1 MKNSIHIALLGIAA
15 LTLQSCFS
23 TRSDTSSSQGTAT
36 FGANAP
42 ATGNRTSRSPGNTFS
57 SDGNGNAVSATSGA
71 RTVTEAAGAMGTANT
86 TGDAGNESSA
96 TSTTSSEEAAH
107 FIQRAAASGQS
118 EVTFSELALKHAQSN
133 AVKDFA
139 AMIVKDHGS
148 INTELK
154 VLAQTRNITIQK
166 GSEIK
171 VEQLSTSSAKKFD
184 QNYVKL
190 MIKNHSSAVSLFEN
204 GSRLSDPTVKAYAI
218 KHLPAL
224 KMHLQ
229 QAKELGKTLK

>member
-1 MKNSIHIALLGIAA
+1 MKNSTHIALLGIAA

-23 TRSDTSSSQGTAT
+23 TRSDTRSSQGTAT

-57 SDGNGNAVSATSGA
+57 SDGNGTAVSATSGA

-96 TSTTSSEEAAH
+96 VSSSSEEAAR
-107 FIQRAAASGQS
+107 FIQRATVSGLS
-118 EVTFSELALKHAQSN
+118 EVSLSELALKNAQSS
-133 AVKDFA
+133 AVKEFA
-139 AMIVKDHGS
+139 AMMVKDHGAA
-148 INTELK
+148 NTDLK
-154 VLAQTRNITIQK
+154 ALAQTKKITIQN
-166 GSEIK
+166 GGEIK
-171 VEQLSTSSAKKFD
+171 PEQLSTSSPEKFD

-190 MIKNHSSAVSLFEN
+190 MIKNHASAVSLFEN
-204 GSRLSDPTVKAYAI
+204 GSRLSDPQVKAYAI
-218 KHLPAL
+218 KYLPAL

-229 QAKELGKTLK
+229 QAKALGKTIK

>member
-1 MKNSIHIALLGIAA
+1 MMKNLTHIALLGIAA

-57 SDGNGNAVSATSGA
+57 SDGNGTAVSATSGA

-96 TSTTSSEEAAH
+96 TSTSSEEAAR
-107 FIQRAAASGQS
+107 FIQRAMLSGMT
-118 EVTFSELALKHAQSN
+118 EVVFSESALKNAQN
-133 AVKDFA
+133 NEVKDFA
-139 AMIVKDHGS
+139 ATIVKDHAGA
-148 INTELK
+148 NAELK
-154 VLAQTRNITIQK
+154 ALAQSRNISIQNSGEMK
-166 GSEIK
+166 
-171 VEQLSTSSAKKFD
+171 QLSTSPAEKFD
-184 QNYVKL
+184 RNYVKL
-190 MIKNHSSAVSLFEN
+190 MIKNHTSAVSLFEN
-204 GSRLSDPTVKAYAI
+204 GSRLSDPEVKAYAI
-218 KHLPAL
+218 KYLPAI

-229 QAKELGKTLK
+229 QAKELGKTVK